1 MAESK
6 NIIIS
11 SLKIG
16 QDTIGFDDFPDEGH
30 PTGTDA
36 IGMIVPYQIAEGVA
50 NIVCVL
56 VHGAT

>member
-6 NIIIS
+6 NIMIS

-16 QDTIGFDDFPDEGH
+16 QDTISFHDFPNEGH
-30 PTGTDA
+30 AAGTDA

-56 VHGAT
+56 IHGTT